1 MNSKITYQL
10 RCAPDSP
17 VAAWKSSEHAEAPD
31 VPPLRI
37 NHISCSNIPG
47 TLYPLGAFHS
57 EGDIVM
63 TAFNRAKE
71 PRRNDILGIPAR
83 KTNTPAW
90 IASIGVLAVIVIGA
104 YGYES
109 GMWGSHESV
118 APAPT
123 HEMTQPPPVNPAPP
137 PEPAK
142 P

>member
-1 MNSKITYQL
+1 
-10 RCAPDSP
+10 
-17 VAAWKSSEHAEAPD
+17 
-31 VPPLRI
+31 
-37 NHISCSNIPG
+37 
-47 TLYPLGAFHS
+47 
-57 EGDIVM
+57 M

-71 PRRNDILGIPAR
+71 PRRNDILGITAGKLR
-83 KTNTPAW
+83 HTTW

-104 YGYES
+104 YGYKS

-142 P
+142 LVKFLTTDFESPGRTAGY